1 MRDWFATEDGEST
14 RLPEFQN
21 RDRWDGVYEA
31 VTCRRA
37 LSPSGLP
44 GIDYALN
51 PYGGCEH
58 GCVYCYAPEVTHSP
72 WETWRVV
79 RVKVNVADRLA
90 AELPGLSGTV
100 GIGTVT
106 DPYQGAEARFMLTRR
121 CLEVLNARRFHVH
134 VHTKS
139 DLVLRDIDLLSG
151 MKCTVGVTVTGL
163 DERGSKVLEP
173 GAPMPKARLKAIRE
187 LADAGIRVYALIGP
201 VLDRLDGRE
210 EELCDAVAAA
220 GAKEAVLDR
229 LNPRDGLSARL
240 ARMGVSGSLQ
250 ALGKIR
256 DGLEARGISVSDAFP
271 RSRRSRML
279 STGGYIDVFL

>member
-1 MRDWFATEDGEST
+1 MKDWFGTEDGGGT

-21 RDRWDGVYEA
+21 RDRWDGVYET

-72 WETWRVV
+72 WDTWRVV
-79 RVKVNVADRLA
+79 RVRVNRADRLA

-121 CLEVLNARRFHVH
+121 CLEVLSARRFPVH

-139 DLVLRDIDLLSG
+139 DLVLRDTDLLSG
-151 MKCTVGVTVTGL
+151 MKCIVGVTVTGL
-163 DERGSKVLEP
+163 DERGSKILEP
-173 GAPMPKARLKAIRE
+173 GAPMPEARLRAIKR
-187 LADAGIRVYALIGP
+187 LSDAGIRVYALIGP
-201 VLDRLDGRE
+201 VLDRLEGQE
-210 EELCDAVAAA
+210 EEFCDAVAAA

-229 LNPRDGLSARL
+229 LNPRTELSARL
-240 ARMGVSGSLQ
+240 ARMGVSGSPA

-256 DGLEARGISVSDAFP
+256 DGLEARGISVSDAFQ
-271 RSRRSRML
+271 RSRRSPCYQPGV
-279 STGGYIDVFL
+279 T